1 MSTMVGMGAGK
12 KSVKDAE
19 SKLKKENKELAAA
32 NKALQKENE
41 TLHGKLAELETAAGK
56 EPQEEPGETLTE

>member
-12 KSVKDAE
+12 KPVKDAE

-41 TLHGKLAELETAAGK
+41 ALHGKLAELEAAAGK
-56 EPQEEPGETLTE
+56 EPQEEPGETLAE